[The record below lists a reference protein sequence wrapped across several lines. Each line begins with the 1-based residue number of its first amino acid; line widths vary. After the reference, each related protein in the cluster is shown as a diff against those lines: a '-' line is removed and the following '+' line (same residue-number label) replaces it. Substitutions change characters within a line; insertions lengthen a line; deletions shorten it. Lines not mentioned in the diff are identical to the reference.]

1 MATKTKAGADGL
13 ALPAAG
19 RNAIPFDP
27 DAHQRADLA
36 RIADDLH
43 ALNAKYAIDPAIE
56 VGVLADG
63 TIRFWCFAKYGRAY
77 RLSLR
82 EGKRGGKP
90 VYRETDEWFA
100 TGPEAEAACW
110 ERNRKAVRRG

>member
-1 MATKTKAGADGL
+1 MATKTKAGGDGL
-13 ALPAAG
+13 ALPPG
-19 RNAIPFDP
+19 RNAPPFDS
-27 DAHQRADLA
+27 DAHNRADLA

-43 ALNAKYAIDPAIE
+43 ALNARYAIDPEIE

-82 EGKRGGKP
+82 EGKKGGTP

-110 ERNRKAVRRG
+110 ERNRKAVRRA